1 MIINSIDDP
10 LIITIYIYGARVIK
24 RKRVG
29 TEVVIEEA
37 KDGCNPILCFS

>member
-10 LIITIYIYGARVIK
+10 LIIAIYIEGAKVIK
-24 RKRVG
+24 HERVG

-37 KDGCNPILCFS
+37 KDSCNCICFS